1 MDRPLKIQAD
11 YLSQRLFSFQ
21 IGFHKR
27 FNLVRE
33 LLTFKNPS
41 RRWVEK
47 LDLQQ
52 CCLGKYNLAFLG
64 ACSRER
70 AFGTFDC
77 TLGQEHYKNSGWR
90 YWIGT
95 ADTDL

>member
-11 YLSQRLFSFQ
+11 YLRFQRLFSFQ

-47 LDLQQ
+47 LDL
-52 CCLGKYNLAFLG
+52 LHN
-64 ACSRER
+64 
-70 AFGTFDC
+70 
-77 TLGQEHYKNSGWR
+77 NNVV
-90 YWIGT
+90 
-95 ADTDL
+95 

>member
-11 YLSQRLFSFQ
+11 YLRFQRLFSFQ

-27 FNLVRE
+27 FNPVRE

-47 LDLQQ
+47 LDL
-52 CCLGKYNLAFLG
+52 LHN
-64 ACSRER
+64 
-70 AFGTFDC
+70 
-77 TLGQEHYKNSGWR
+77 NNVV
-90 YWIGT
+90 
-95 ADTDL
+95 